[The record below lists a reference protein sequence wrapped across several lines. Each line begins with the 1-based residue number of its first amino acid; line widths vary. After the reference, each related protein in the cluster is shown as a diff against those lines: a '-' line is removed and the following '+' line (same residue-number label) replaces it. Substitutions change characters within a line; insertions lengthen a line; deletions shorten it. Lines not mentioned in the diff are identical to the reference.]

1 MERERSRFRLLV
13 LIALC
18 VLGSLA
24 LARFG
29 RPYAWWLPRYG
40 ELGLWSMTL
49 YWLLLWLQPT
59 ASTRRVTQLSLLLS
73 LGIECSQL
81 YQAPWIHD
89 LRLTPVG
96 AVVLGS
102 GFHRIDLVCL
112 AVGALLASVL
122 DTPFQ
127 IAEGPPPLRAEEQR
141 RGVPADF

>member
-24 LARFG
+24 LARYG

-40 ELGLWSMTL
+40 QLALWSMTF
-49 YWLLLWLQPT
+49 YWLLLWLRPT
-59 ASTRRVTQLSLLLS
+59 ASTRRATQLTLLLS

-96 AVVLGS
+96 AAVLGS

-122 DTPFQ
+122 DAPFQ
-127 IAEGPPPLRAEEQR
+127 IAEGAPALRAEEQR